1 MNTQCSIN
9 VSDIALCQRCP
20 MLLAYKVHMGKKS
33 AWSVGIKGSGY
44 AYGSK
49 FHNRIANKFFE
60 AASKNN
66 HPMHRDII
74 RAVSGSESDLEDV
87 IRENIFIPFLED
99 SSEKLAPEQIISMA
113 KGVSVWV
120 KAMSEFFR
128 CIPSLRKYP
137 YADTSS
143 IFIEPEQTL
152 QSRFDFYEGSLS
164 ITGRYDALLFN
175 PDETEARLF
184 EFKGYRKSDITVP
197 LSQSL
202 IYSWLIWRKTG
213 IVPSIEII
221 YLDEED
227 KQPDIFDSNSVCNM
241 MSPALPELFYSAF
254 NILTLRRK
262 PEILHDK
269 DLCLECKYRNTCRRD
284 MTNLFAKSKRMGAS
298 LVNVLV
304 FFLIALT
311 ITAQAFFFLENSA
324 ESLSEERE
332 MMQVQLKL
340 DSLINEAKEALVD
353 EIVFNKTLPCIGLID
368 KDKNKRPYTIYKGK
382 DYEKVYGE
390 DFFVFYDARDD
401 ENNEYDS
408 KTKLWERN
416 YTNNSVAVF
425 DLNYYFLFEDND
437 TQNEK
442 TGLVDMLNKQT
453 AYDKIYPPLGKDYFL
468 IRARVKLSTGNYIM
482 RQVVVKKG
490 STKEISSE
498 EVFYW

>member
-1 MNTQCSIN
+1 
-9 VSDIALCQRCP
+9 
-20 MLLAYKVHMGKKS
+20 MLLAYKHHMGEH
-33 AWSVGIKGSGY
+33 SVWKIGIHGNGNS
-44 AYGSK
+44 YGSV
-49 FHNRIANKFFE
+49 FHKHISRVFFD
-60 AASKNN
+60 AASKSY
-66 HPMHRDII
+66 HPLHANI
-74 RAVSGSESDLEDV
+74 RYAVSGGAYELERV
-87 IRENIFIPFLED
+87 IREYIFFPFVEKNSTQY
-99 SSEKLAPEQIISMA
+99 SSGQIISMA

-128 CIPSLRKYP
+128 CIPSLKRHP
-137 YADTSS
+137 DSES
-143 IFIEPEQTL
+143 NMQLIFAEPEYKLRST
-152 QSRFDFYEGSLS
+152 FDFNDGRIH
-164 ITGRYDALLFN
+164 ITGRYDALMFN
-175 PDETEARLF
+175 PDKREMRLF

-340 DSLINEAKEALVD
+340 DKLVDQAKEAIQNGEV
-353 EIVFNKTLPCIGLID
+353 EAKTQPVYVSILKKGRD
-368 KDKNKRPYTIYKGK
+368 GYK
-382 DYEKVYGE
+382 EEFEVYSFPE
-390 DFFVFYDARDD
+390 SDFDVFYEATRVWPEIESD
-401 ENNEYDS
+401 NVN
-408 KTKLWERN
+408 
-416 YTNNSVAVF
+416 VF
-425 DLNYYFLFEDND
+425 DLNYTFIHGRNNGSDPMTDNAV
-437 TQNEK
+437 EK
-442 TGLVDMLNKQT
+442 LNNVSS
-453 AYDKIYPPLGKDYFL
+453 YRKIFPSLGENHFL